1 MIWPLILMGVPV
13 VLIIKQPDLG
23 TAMLLLIVFIPII
36 FMMGIRFKTIVI
48 LGVLTLAS
56 LPVLWIY
63 VLKPYQKSRILTFL
77 NPERDPLGACL
88 LYTSPSPRDGLLS
101 RMPSSA

>member
-1 MIWPLILMGVPV
+1 MAVPV

-36 FMMGIRFKTIVI
+36 FMMGIRFKTIVT

-63 VLKPYQKSRILTFL
+63 VLKPYQKGRILTFL
-77 NPERDPLGACL
+77 NPERDPLGAGSVS
-88 LYTSPSPRDGLLS
+88 YTHLTLPTK
-101 RMPSSA
+101 A